1 MTLFWP
7 HRHHRTI
14 HEVPLQEL
22 WDHGIRGILLDIDN
36 TLATHTVYEVA
47 PEARDW
53 VDEAKAMGFK
63 VALYSNAMSARTR
76 KMAEVLEVAAA
87 PRGYKPLNF
96 GLAGALRLLGLPRHQ
111 VALVGDQL
119 FTDVLGGKL
128 GGLTT
133 VLIEPLSRKEW
144 LHTRW
149 FRKLE
154 NAFGRRDVGK
164 MNVLHRP
171 TLSDPTG
178 DPPPDP
184 NQL

>member
-14 HEVPLQEL
+14 LEVPLAEL

-36 TLATHTVYEVA
+36 TLATHKVFEVA
-47 PEARDW
+47 PEVQAW

-76 KMAEVLEVAAA
+76 KMAEVIDVPAA
-87 PRGYKPLNF
+87 PRGYKPLNI
-96 GLAGALRLLGLPRHQ
+96 GLRGALEILGLPKSQ

-119 FTDVLGGKL
+119 FTDILGGKL

-133 VLIEPLSRKEW
+133 VLIEPISQKEW
-144 LHTRW
+144 LHTRM

-154 NAFGRRDVGK
+154 QAFGRRAVGVMK
-164 MNVLHRP
+164 VLHKKK
-171 TLSDPTG
+171 DG
-178 DPPPDP
+178 E
-184 NQL
+184 